1 MNNFINSIKSMMNS
15 MNPQQIVMNMLGAN
29 DNPITQ
35 NLMQMAQ
42 NGDNK
47 KLQSFAENICKEKG
61 IDFNKEFSNFMKN
74 FR

>member
-1 MNNFINSIKSMMNS
+1 MNNFVNSIKSMLGS
-15 MNPQQIVMNMLGAN
+15 MNPQQIVMNMLGVN

-42 NGDNK
+42 NGDSK
-47 KLQSFAENICKEKG
+47 KLQAFAENICKERG